1 MMTGKCSDFQ
11 LSAGD
16 FQLAAV
22 MYLTM
27 CYTNHEA
34 AVTDHVLPCA

>member
-11 LSAGD
+11 PSAGD
-16 FQLAAV
+16 VQLAAV
-22 MYLTM
+22 LYLTM
-27 CYTNHEA
+27 YDTNHEA